1 MADHQRFELFADL
14 LVRRFREAKRVY
26 DVAGGMGKLNA
37 ALGSRGRE
45 CLSFDRR
52 RNHLDVPFAEREFTL
67 DEPCAADLVVG
78 MHADG
83 ATRIIVEYA
92 ARHRVPFA
100 VVPCCSDNSMLYKPW
115 MRHLDELARGLGPAH
130 RGSPASDERPSAH
143 VARLAVI
150 GGLRNRRGDR
160 DAPAG

>member
-1 MADHQRFELFADL
+1 MADHQRFELFAEL
-14 LVRRFREAKRVY
+14 LVRRFPEAKRVY

-37 ALGSRGRE
+37 ALRSRGRE

-52 RNHLDVPFAEREFTL
+52 VKHLDVPFAEREFTL

-92 ARHRVPFA
+92 AQHRVPFA
-100 VVPCCSDNSMLYKPW
+100 VVPCCSDNSMPYKPW
-115 MRHLDELARGLGPAH
+115 MRHLDELARGLGLQTEEVVLPM
-130 RGSPASDERPSAH
+130 RGRARTLLGWFTRP
-143 VARLAVI
+143 
-150 GGLRNRRGDR
+150 G
-160 DAPAG
+160 